1 MADYVIRR
9 NKIRMFFWWLV
20 ITGIA
25 VVCSLLTLVY
35 LVDGNL
41 AQLDKWVGILLFA
54 FVVITSTWASMAI
67 AGQLVFGSSEFLRLT
82 QEGFYYTGH
91 GLGRK
96 VYTASWQEVDRIFYT
111 EIVHRGRYGVKS
123 YSRFIS
129 VDFVQPERWQK
140 QYPINQSNSKLVR
153 SLTKHYKRTYK
164 NGDLDM
170 TLTLFTDHS
179 DKQIHDVID
188 LMNQYHQQALIKEK
202 KP

>member
-9 NKIRMFFWWLV
+9 NKVRMFFWWLV

-25 VVCSLLTLVY
+25 VVCSLLMLVY
-35 LVDGNL
+35 LVDDNL
-41 AQLDKWVGILLFA
+41 ATFDKWLGILLFA
-54 FVVITSTWASMAI
+54 FLVITSTLASMAI
-67 AGQLVFGSSEFLRLT
+67 AGQLVFGSSEFLKLT

-111 EIVHRGRYGVKS
+111 EIVHRGRYGSKS

-129 VDFVQPERWQK
+129 VDFLQPERWQK

-153 SLTKHYKRTYK
+153 SLTNHSKRKYK
-164 NGDLDM
+164 NGDLDIP
-170 TLTLFTDHS
+170 LTLFTDHS
-179 DKQIHDVID
+179 DKQIHDVIN
-188 LMNQYHQQALIKEK
+188 LMNQYHQQALVKEK
-202 KP
+202 NP